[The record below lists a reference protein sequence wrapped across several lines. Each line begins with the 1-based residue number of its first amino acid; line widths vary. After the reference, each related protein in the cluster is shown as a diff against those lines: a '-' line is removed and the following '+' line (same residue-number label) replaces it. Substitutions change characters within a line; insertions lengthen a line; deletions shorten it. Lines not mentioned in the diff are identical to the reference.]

1 MIKRCLL
8 TTIVLM
14 VLYII
19 MTNSI
24 NDESFIPRDNIN
36 INVGKKVR
44 MECELN
50 NLTINENRKIL
61 WLRIEDAE
69 IVYYSNNRIISDE
82 RFYIEKRI
90 IFNMINNTS
99 SYNII
104 IYSLIIEDLRLSDS
118 GTYSCQIDNNIIKLF
133 SLNIVERPYFIIHE
147 YSTIIRTYI
156 GENISIICQAKGK
169 PKPFIYWIKR
179 IDENNQIILK
189 NCSITSNIC
198 QLNFFNINYYYN
210 GIYECLAKNFL
221 GTIGR
226 FYQIDVQF
234 PPNVSILT
242 NKTSYFIGDKL
253 ILECLIDA
261 NPKADIRWLYKSS
274 YDIDHDKDL
283 SQLFYREYFDHNH
296 FTIDNDIWYIKQE
309 QLNATR
315 WKTTLFIKHIPRR
328 LFNSKI
334 ICRAINHHGENEQ
347 IIKIIEKY
355 HSSNIDRHQI
365 LTTPIISTST
375 LIFNTN
381 QISLSNRT
389 RIILFKLFFQ

>member
-24 NDESFIPRDNIN
+24 NDESFISRDNIN

-82 RFYIEKRI
+82 H
-90 IFNMINNTS
+90 
-99 SYNII
+99 
-104 IYSLIIEDLRLSDS
+104 LRLSDS

-315 WKTTLFIKHIPRR
+315 WKTTLFIK
-328 LFNSKI
+328 
-334 ICRAINHHGENEQ
+334 
-347 IIKIIEKY
+347 
-355 HSSNIDRHQI
+355 
-365 LTTPIISTST
+365 
-375 LIFNTN
+375 
-381 QISLSNRT
+381 
-389 RIILFKLFFQ
+389 